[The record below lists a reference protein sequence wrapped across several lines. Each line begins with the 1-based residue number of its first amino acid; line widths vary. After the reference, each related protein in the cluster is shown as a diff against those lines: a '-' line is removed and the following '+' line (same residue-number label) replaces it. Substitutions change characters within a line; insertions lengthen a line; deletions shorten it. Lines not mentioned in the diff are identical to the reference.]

1 MGSFFTPGLDYDL
14 NTYLDNLGASIGESA
29 LDGLDTARNIVESG
43 QFYFLGVPFPGRGN
57 TTIAGRDTF
66 TGNITVPPLSYL
78 MSITGDSFY
87 LPNVGPQ
94 GQAVGTRAAEGFQ
107 LRIYDKGGKID
118 TFLTTS
124 FGNSSPSVGVM
135 ANLAAPNTQNNSPIS
150 PFYPPSPMVILA
162 PGSLQLTVTNLS
174 TVSCYIQILLQ
185 LAVPVNRQS
194 ANEMLIQGSIRK

>member
-1 MGSFFTPGLDYDL
+1 MGSFYTPGVDYDL
-14 NTYLDNLGASIGESA
+14 NTYLDNLGASIGEAA

-43 QFYFLGVPFPGRGN
+43 QYYFLGIPFPGRGD

-66 TGNITVPPLSYL
+66 TGNITVPPLSFL

-87 LPNVGPQ
+87 FPEESSRAQP
-94 GQAVGTRAAEGFQ
+94 VGTRAGEGFQ

-124 FGNSSPSVGVM
+124 FGHSTPSVGVM
-135 ANLAAPNTQNNSPIS
+135 ANIAAPNTQNNSPIS

-174 TVSCYIQILLQ
+174 TTSCFIQVLLQ

-194 ANEMLIQGSIRK
+194 ANEMLIQGSIRR